1 MTRARAAAA
10 NGPIVTLDG
19 PAGSGKS
26 STAKAVARRLGFRH
40 LDSGGLYR
48 GLTLALLES
57 GVPEDEWK
65 MLDEEHMRALD
76 VGISAVGNDM
86 VVHLGGQPIS
96 DELRTPAVTARV
108 SRLARLPAARACL
121 LTLQRAAGEQGH
133 LVADGRDM
141 GTVVFPDAEVK
152 VYLVAD
158 LDARARRRLREGGVT
173 QPTDEDVRAQ
183 SREIAER
190 DRRDSERELSPLRMP
205 EDAHLI
211 DTTRLTFEEQVD
223 AIVAL
228 VEDAVD
234 ASRGRV

>member
-1 MTRARAAAA
+1 MTRVRAAAA
-10 NGPIVTLDG
+10 DGPIVTLDG

-65 MLDEEHMRALD
+65 MLDEGHMRALD
-76 VGISAVGNDM
+76 VGISAMGNDM
-86 VVHLGGQPIS
+86 VVQLGGRPVS
-96 DELRTPAVTARV
+96 DELRAPAVTARV
-108 SRLARLPAARACL
+108 SGLARLPAARACL
-121 LTLQRAAGEQGH
+121 LTLQRAAGEQGR

-141 GTVVFPDAEVK
+141 GTVVFPNAEVK

-205 EDAHLI
+205 EDAHLV

-234 ASRGRV
+234 ASRGPV

>member
-1 MTRARAAAA
+1 VTRARAAAA

-57 GVPEDEWK
+57 GVAEDEWK
-65 MLDEEHMRALD
+65 MLGEAHMRALD

-86 VVHLGGQPIS
+86 VVHLGGRPVS
-96 DELRTPAVTARV
+96 DELRAPAVTARV
-108 SRLARLPAARACL
+108 SGLARLPAARACL
-121 LTLQRAAGEQGH
+121 LTLQRAAGEQGR

-173 QPTDEDVRAQ
+173 QPTEEDVRAQ

-211 DTTRLTFEEQVD
+211 DTTRLTFEEQVE
-223 AIVAL
+223 AIVTL

-234 ASRGRV
+234 ASRGPV

>member
-1 MTRARAAAA
+1 VTRARAAAA

-86 VVHLGGQPIS
+86 VVHLGGQPVS

-108 SRLARLPAARACL
+108 SWLARLPAARACL

-234 ASRGRV
+234 ASRGPV

>member
-1 MTRARAAAA
+1 
-10 NGPIVTLDG
+10 
-19 PAGSGKS
+19 
-26 STAKAVARRLGFRH
+26 
-40 LDSGGLYR
+40 
-48 GLTLALLES
+48 
-57 GVPEDEWK
+57 
-65 MLDEEHMRALD
+65 
-76 VGISAVGNDM
+76 
-86 VVHLGGQPIS
+86 
-96 DELRTPAVTARV
+96 
-108 SRLARLPAARACL
+108 
-121 LTLQRAAGEQGH
+121 
-133 LVADGRDM
+133 
-141 GTVVFPDAEVK
+141 VK

-234 ASRGRV
+234 ASRGPV